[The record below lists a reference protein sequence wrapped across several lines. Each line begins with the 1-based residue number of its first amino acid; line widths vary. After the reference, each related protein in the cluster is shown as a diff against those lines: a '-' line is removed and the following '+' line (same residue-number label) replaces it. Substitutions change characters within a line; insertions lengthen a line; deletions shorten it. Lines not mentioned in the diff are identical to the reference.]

1 MLGIAHSPQPV
12 SRHPA
17 ARVAVSH
24 RSKSAAV
31 SDAGRH
37 AEKPE
42 RMTECLKHRI
52 EAEARYSLLRNIR
65 GIGAAR

>member
-1 MLGIAHSPQPV
+1 MLGIAHSPQLV

-17 ARVAVSH
+17 ARRVS
-24 RSKSAAV
+24 RTSKSAAV